1 MKKFIYL
8 LIGLG
13 LFLGCNT
20 LEDPNKLSI
29 KAKNGNN
36 ETKKIEFL
44 IQYSIIDSLKIDK
57 DILRRMAKTAAL
69 YGDWN
74 VKNKLTYDFREGGT
88 NFISISKYMDE
99 DPTFSVSVKGSAKN
113 SYGVAGEITTTAYF
127 YFETKK
133 LIRDEDDM
141 PKVNT
146 FDF

>member
-57 DILRRMAKTAAL
+57 DILRYL
-69 YGDWN
+69 
-74 VKNKLTYDFREGGT
+74 
-88 NFISISKYMDE
+88 
-99 DPTFSVSVKGSAKN
+99 
-113 SYGVAGEITTTAYF
+113 
-127 YFETKK
+127 
-133 LIRDEDDM
+133 
-141 PKVNT
+141 
-146 FDF
+146 